1 VSSSSSRGSVVA
13 ELLFWP
19 ALLAYG
25 EAAIAYVGVLRR
37 PELATRLAI
46 WGVRIGWL
54 TQTALLIVQAVRVE
68 GFAWSSWAGLLNL
81 FVWAA
86 VGAYLIWG
94 CRPRY
99 RLLGLAVMPAAAVL
113 FAFAWVGGGAADSAS
128 GAFVAFHVALVVAGF
143 AGFGLAAALSGVYLW
158 QEGRLKRRAAN
169 VLRGAPPAL
178 VTLDS
183 LAARTSAVALV
194 LFSAG
199 IVLGLARGHDADL
212 AVVGAIAA
220 WVVFGAALVARRE
233 LGWRG
238 RRFAYAA
245 LAGFALVAALGLP
258 LGHLG

>member
-1 VSSSSSRGSVVA
+1 MA

-19 ALLAYG
+19 ALLAYA

-54 TQTALLIVQAVRVE
+54 AQTALLIAQAVRVE
-68 GFAWSSWAGLLNL
+68 GFAWSSWSGLLNL

-94 CRPRY
+94 CRPRF

-113 FAFAWVGGGAADSAS
+113 FALAWAGGGTASSAAN
-128 GAFVAFHVALVVAGF
+128 AFVTVHVALVVAGF
-143 AGFGLAAALSGVYLW
+143 AGFGLAAALAGVYLW
-158 QEGRLKRRAAN
+158 QERRLKRQAAS
-169 VLRGAPPAL
+169 VLRAAPPAL
-178 VTLDS
+178 VTLES
-183 LAARTSAVALV
+183 LAARTAAVALV
-194 LFSAG
+194 LFSVG
-199 IVLGLARGHDADL
+199 IALGLARGHDPDL
-212 AVVGAIAA
+212 AVIGAISA
-220 WVVFGAALVARRE
+220 WVVFGVALVARRE

-245 LAGFALVAALGLP
+245 LAGFALVAVLGLP